1 MMTILERLNFDLKEA
16 MKSKDSFKLGVIR
29 LAKGAI
35 QLEAINKKK
44 DLSDDE
50 VIAIISKQIKMRKD
64 SITEFE
70 KAGRTDLV
78 DQYNDEVKILNEY
91 MPEQLSEEEILLI
104 INKAIEELKPQAI
117 SDMGKIMKEINPK
130 LIGKAD
136 MSLVSKLVKEKLSDI
151 K

>member
-50 VIAIISKQIKMRKD
+50 VITIISKQIKMRKD

-91 MPEQLSEEEILLI
+91 MPEQFSVEEINKIIDEAFVKINPTSPKEMGLL
-104 INKAIEELKPQAI
+104 
-117 SDMGKIMKEINPK
+117 MKEITPK
-130 LIGKAD
+130 LRGKAD
-136 MSLVSKLVKEKLSDI
+136 MGYVNGEI
-151 K
+151 KNRLNNL

>member
-50 VIAIISKQIKMRKD
+50 VITIISKQIKMRKD

-78 DQYNDEVKILNEY
+78 DQ
-91 MPEQLSEEEILLI
+91 
-104 INKAIEELKPQAI
+104 
-117 SDMGKIMKEINPK
+117 
-130 LIGKAD
+130 
-136 MSLVSKLVKEKLSDI
+136 
-151 K
+151 